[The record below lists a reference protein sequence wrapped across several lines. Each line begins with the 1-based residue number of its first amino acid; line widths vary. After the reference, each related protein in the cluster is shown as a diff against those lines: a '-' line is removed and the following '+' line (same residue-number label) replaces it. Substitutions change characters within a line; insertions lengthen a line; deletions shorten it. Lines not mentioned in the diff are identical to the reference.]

1 VARITVADCT
11 CQDLEAHRA
20 RCLKPASRPHGAWW
34 KCLETIEA
42 ETDLHRARARGKL
55 ALAGLTYAG
64 LAAGDTAS
72 RPDRWFERDNPVLW
86 RDRAFRFYVTF
97 RVKCITFEAVSDGSQ
112 NEHHAFIKSLRFSKA
127 SPRR

>member
-1 VARITVADCT
+1 MGPGGNV
-11 CQDLEAHRA
+11 
-20 RCLKPASRPHGAWW
+20 W
-34 KCLETIEA
+34 TIET
-42 ETDLHRARARGKL
+42 ETDLHGLEPVPSWR
-55 ALAGLTYAG
+55 LAGLTCAG

-72 RPDRWFERDNPVLW
+72 RPDRRFERSLLPLGRYL

>member
-1 VARITVADCT
+1 MPSWC
-11 CQDLEAHRA
+11 
-20 RCLKPASRPHGAWW
+20 
-34 KCLETIEA
+34 
-42 ETDLHRARARGKL
+42 
-55 ALAGLTYAG
+55 LAGLTREG

-72 RPDRWFERDNPVLW
+72 RPDRRLERDNPVFPLGRYL

-112 NEHHAFIKSLRFSKA
+112 NEHHAFIKSLRFSKV